1 MPTSEAAAIAA
12 ELRTAMGKLTRRV
25 KHEDRIP
32 LGQVAVLGALD
43 RDGAMTTSDLAADQR
58 VRPQSMARA
67 VGLLMEQNLITRRA
81 HPTDGRKSLVELSD
95 AGRAALE
102 AERGRRAGWLAQAIE
117 AERCPCGHG
126 RSFPLSCAVAP
137 AATTLALSPTRRNH
151 TATLLSLAVQ
161 HCCAGAAVQPY

>member
-1 MPTSEAAAIAA
+1 MQVSRTAAPGDGLKCRMPTSEAAAIAA

-67 VGLLMEQNLITRRA
+67 VGLLMEQDLVTRRA

-95 AGRAALE
+95 AGRAALD
-102 AERGRRAGWLAQAIE
+102 AERGRRVGWLAQAID
-117 AERCPCGHG
+117 AELDDEERELLA
-126 RSFPLSCAVAP
+126 RS
-137 AATTLALSPTRRNH
+137 
-151 TATLLSLAVQ
+151 ATLLERLAT
-161 HCCAGAAVQPY
+161 H

>member
-1 MPTSEAAAIAA
+1 MPTPEPAAVAA
-12 ELRTAMGKLTRRV
+12 ELRTAMGKLSRRV

-32 LGQVAVLGALD
+32 LGQVAVLGTLD

-67 VGLLMEQNLITRRA
+67 VGLLMEQGLISRRA

-102 AERGRRAGWLAQAIE
+102 AERGRRVGWLAQAIE
-117 AERCPCGHG
+117 AELTGEERE
-126 RSFPLSCAVAP
+126 
-137 AATTLALSPTRRNH
+137 TLAR
-151 TATLLSLAVQ
+151 TAALMERLA
-161 HCCAGAAVQPY
+161 AR

>member
-1 MPTSEAAAIAA
+1 MPTPEAAAIAA

-43 RDGAMTTSDLAADQR
+43 RHGAMTTSDLAADQQ

-67 VGLLMEQNLITRRA
+67 VGLLMEQDLITRRA

-102 AERGRRAGWLAQAIE
+102 AERGRRVGWLARAIE
-117 AERCPCGHG
+117 AELTDEERALLAQ
-126 RSFPLSCAVAP
+126 S
-137 AATTLALSPTRRNH
+137 AALLERLASR
-151 TATLLSLAVQ
+151 
-161 HCCAGAAVQPY
+161 

>member
-1 MPTSEAAAIAA
+1 MPSPEPAAVATD
-12 ELRTAMGKLTRRV
+12 LRTAMGKLTRRV

-67 VGLLMEQNLITRRA
+67 VGLLVEQGLVTRRE
-81 HPTDGRKSLVELSD
+81 HPSDGRKTLVELSP

-117 AERCPCGHG
+117 AELTREEREVLA
-126 RSFPLSCAVAP
+126 RS
-137 AATTLALSPTRRNH
+137 AALMERLAAR
-151 TATLLSLAVQ
+151 
-161 HCCAGAAVQPY
+161 

>member
-1 MPTSEAAAIAA
+1 MPIPEPAAVAT

-32 LGQVAVLGALD
+32 LGHASVLGTLD

-58 VRPQSMARA
+58 VRPQSMARS
-67 VGLLMEQNLITRRA
+67 VGLLREQGLVVRRA
-81 HPTDGRKSLVELSD
+81 HPTDGRKSLVELSP

-117 AERCPCGHG
+117 LELTDEEREVLA
-126 RSFPLSCAVAP
+126 RS
-137 AATTLALSPTRRNH
+137 AALMERLAAR
-151 TATLLSLAVQ
+151 
-161 HCCAGAAVQPY
+161 

>member
-1 MPTSEAAAIAA
+1 MLFSVAAQVSCTALLTDGVKCPMPTPEAAAIAA

-25 KHEDRIP
+25 KHEDHIP

-67 VGLLMEQNLITRRA
+67 VGLLIDQNLITRRA
-81 HPTDGRKSLVELSD
+81 HPTDRRKSLVDLSD

-117 AERCPCGHG
+117 AELTDEERALLA
-126 RSFPLSCAVAP
+126 RS
-137 AATTLALSPTRRNH
+137 AALLERLATR
-151 TATLLSLAVQ
+151 
-161 HCCAGAAVQPY
+161 